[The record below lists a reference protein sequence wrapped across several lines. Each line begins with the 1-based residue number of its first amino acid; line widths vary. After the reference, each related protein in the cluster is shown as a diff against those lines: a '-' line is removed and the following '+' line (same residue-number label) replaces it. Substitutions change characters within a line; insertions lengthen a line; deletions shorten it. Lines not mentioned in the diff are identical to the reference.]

1 MKTSEMMKTSTMMKS
16 SKIMKIESLMRMSI
30 MMKTSQ
36 KTSNLMEIESLMKTP
51 NLMNSTKL
59 MPFSPFS
66 RAHRSL
72 LPALQENGK
81 HRDAADMAKYFNQDA
96 RELVRILCD
105 GHLYRE
111 AVFEAG
117 QQAAVAPSSVSDHLT
132 EYAQQMLAKVR
143 ADHSQFN
150 GYVRRLETVRKHKAE
165 RLLNGDD
172 GDDDLADFD
181 MFSDT
186 TSMNSSR
193 MSGGSSRHSGR
204 SRRSSKNRRKHERRL
219 TSLKE
224 GNPFEDIALIDAL
237 YTLCHKIHDQQPPM
251 RDLLQSLIA
260 VGLDGVG
267 VEVQAAFQQSLAD
280 IAKALDVVWIPE
292 LMVPGEP
299 KFEEFSDYVKLQ
311 TELHYAMIS
320 EYRD

>member
-1 MKTSEMMKTSTMMKS
+1 MNFLV
-16 SKIMKIESLMRMSI
+16 SL
-30 MMKTSQ
+30 
-36 KTSNLMEIESLMKTP
+36 LY
-51 NLMNSTKL
+51 
-59 MPFSPFS
+59 
-66 RAHRSL
+66 RSL

-81 HRDAADMAKYFNQDA
+81 HRDAADMAKYFSQGA
-96 RELVRILCD
+96 SQLVRILCD
-105 GHLYRE
+105 GRLYRE
-111 AVFEAG
+111 AIFEVT
-117 QQAAVAPSSVSDHLT
+117 QQTDIPTSLISDHLN
-132 EYAQQMLAKVR
+132 EYANQMLPKLQ
-143 ADHSQFN
+143 ADNNQFN
-150 GYVRRLETVRKHKAE
+150 AYVLRLEAVRKLKAD

-193 MSGGSSRHSGR
+193 MSGSSRHSGR

-237 YTLCHKIHDQQPPM
+237 YTLCHKIYDQQTQI

-260 VGLDGVG
+260 IGLDGIG
-267 VEVQAAFQQSLAD
+267 VEIQAAFQQSLAD
-280 IAKALDVVWIPE
+280 ITKALDVVWIQE

-299 KFEEFSDYVKLQ
+299 KFEEISDYIKLQ
-311 TELHYAMIS
+311 KDLHYAMIS
-320 EYRD
+320 KY